1 MYRYLSYYDIII
13 FHSSFRKKA
22 NISKFIYIY
31 IHTFQDPTTRNLFR
45 FYQTQARKK
54 KKRNYRLTNL
64 NATSVLNTVWPSQFF
79 PWLVPKENGI
89 KIDRL
94 ERFSFEENR
103 GAIRGGLK
111 RPLRT
116 KNGIVKAG
124 SKWMHDCA
132 KRGRGT
138 RGGATGAA

>member
-1 MYRYLSYYDIII
+1 MYRYLSYYDII
-13 FHSSFRKKA
+13 FQSSFCKKT

-31 IHTFQDPTTRNLFR
+31 THISRSHNTKPFSFLSNSMLE
-45 FYQTQARKK
+45 KK

-116 KNGIVKAG
+116 KNDIVKAG